1 MNVPDSQSE
10 QKELEEAQ
18 RVQHWARRYAQNR
31 SLHVAAGLAVFA
43 LLWAAISV
51 PSYWGGMAYRAG
63 NLPLLV
69 VCVVVMIVALAATIY
84 VSVPHWGGRL
94 MQRLAEGLYAREG
107 QVTVSTSQHFRP
119 WWGAVLGSV
128 FGLCVAGTVVL
139 GVSGYL
145 PDRKYLQ
152 PISALYVV
160 PFLLCLGF
168 VLRPITGY
176 IPLLW
181 PLLYALH
188 AVLIVA
194 GAPAQRPCDRLT
206 AA

>member
-1 MNVPDSQSE
+1 
-10 QKELEEAQ
+10 
-18 RVQHWARRYAQNR
+18 
-31 SLHVAAGLAVFA
+31 
-43 LLWAAISV
+43 
-51 PSYWGGMAYRAG
+51 
-63 NLPLLV
+63 
-69 VCVVVMIVALAATIY
+69 MIFALAATIY
-84 VSVPHWGGRL
+84 VSVPRWGGRL

-194 GAPAQRPCDRLT
+194 GAPIVFTGRWESLNMLVPVVGYGVLT
-206 AA
+206 SLIGHLYSRWALHNVRAIVSRQLERADLADNPEKA